1 MSAAADVLARYEQ
14 PLIGRIEGALRNCLI
29 GSGALGVVALL
40 AILLAPALPERQV
53 SLEEMPERYARLIL
67 EKPAPVAAPPA
78 AKPAAR
84 IELPAVVPDEPAP
97 APAAAKPETRPE
109 PVPTRRAAAKPKV
122 APDQGVQG
130 RERAQKEVTGN
141 LTQVTASLDKAL
153 DQLTQV
159 LPTAGTTEAAA
170 DQAPAER
177 RRRGTRSGR
186 GSSQLAAVDGVAAVQ
201 TADLGGS
208 TLSADAVVIA
218 GIADIDFGGG
228 SGGSGSGGN
237 GSGGGSGGPSGR
249 SNDSLLAVVR
259 RYAPGIQFCYENELK
274 RDPGLR
280 GKLTVSL
287 TVAAD
292 GRVTDVAVVEDTLG
306 APAVVGCALE
316 QMRGWVFPVIES
328 GTSTFKAPFVFTP
341 PA

>member
-1 MSAAADVLARYEQ
+1 MSAAANVLARYEQ
-14 PLIGRIEGALRNCLI
+14 PLIGRIEGALRNCLL
-29 GSGALGVVALL
+29 GAGALGVVALL
-40 AILLAPALPERQV
+40 VILLAPALPEHQV

-67 EKPAPVAAPPA
+67 EKPAPVAAPPTA
-78 AKPAAR
+78 TPAAR
-84 IELPAVVPDEPAP
+84 IELPAVVPAEPEAAP
-97 APAAAKPETRPE
+97 AKPKARPE
-109 PVPTRRAAAKPKV
+109 PVPPRRAAAKPKV

-159 LPTAGTTEAAA
+159 LPTAGQA
-170 DQAPAER
+170 DANSNQPPAER

-186 GSSQLAAVDGVAAVQ
+186 SGSQLAAVEGVADVQ
-201 TADLGGS
+201 AADLGGS
-208 TLSADAVVIA
+208 TLSADAVAIA
-218 GIADIDFGGG
+218 GIADLDFGGD
-228 SGGSGSGGN
+228 SGGAGSGGN
-237 GSGGGSGGPSGR
+237 GGGGGASGPAGR

-292 GRVTDVAVVEDTLG
+292 GRVTDVAVVEDSLG

-341 PA
+341 PD

>member
-1 MSAAADVLARYEQ
+1 MSAAVNVLARYEQ
-14 PLIGRIEGALRNCLI
+14 PLIGRIEGALRNCLL
-29 GSGALGVVALL
+29 GAGALGVVALL
-40 AILLAPALPERQV
+40 VILLAPAMPEREV

-67 EKPAPVAAPPA
+67 EKPAPVAAPPTA
-78 AKPAAR
+78 TPAAR
-84 IELPAVVPDEPAP
+84 IELPAVVPDEPEA
-97 APAAAKPETRPE
+97 APAAAKPKALPE
-109 PVPTRRAAAKPKV
+109 PVPARRAAAKPKV

-130 RERAQKEVTGN
+130 RQRAQKEVTGN

-153 DQLTQV
+153 DQLTQA
-159 LPTAGTTEAAA
+159 LPTAGTADGSA

-186 GSSQLAAVDGVAAVQ
+186 GSGQLAAVDGVADVQ
-201 TADLGGS
+201 AADVGGS
-208 TLSADAVVIA
+208 TLSAGAVVIA
-218 GIADIDFGGG
+218 GIADIDFGG
-228 SGGSGSGGN
+228 SGGAGSGGN
-237 GSGGGSGGPSGR
+237 GSGGGAAGPSGR

>member
-1 MSAAADVLARYEQ
+1 MAA
-14 PLIGRIEGALRNCLI
+14 
-29 GSGALGVVALL
+29 
-40 AILLAPALPERQV
+40 
-53 SLEEMPERYARLIL
+53 
-67 EKPAPVAAPPA
+67 
-78 AKPAAR
+78 
-84 IELPAVVPDEPAP
+84 
-97 APAAAKPETRPE
+97 
-109 PVPTRRAAAKPKV
+109 
-122 APDQGVQG
+122 
-130 RERAQKEVTGN
+130 
-141 LTQVTASLDKAL
+141 
-153 DQLTQV
+153 
-159 LPTAGTTEAAA
+159 
-170 DQAPAER
+170 
-177 RRRGTRSGR
+177 
-186 GSSQLAAVDGVAAVQ
+186 
-201 TADLGGS
+201 
-208 TLSADAVVIA
+208 
-218 GIADIDFGGG
+218 
-228 SGGSGSGGN
+228 
-237 GSGGGSGGPSGR
+237 GSGGPSGR